1 MRGWLLPLLM
11 LPLLGMAQAEVNSAP
26 ESFICTFIPGEG
38 SEDMGNGAAF
48 TRLAPLQDEWQLSG
62 QLNTPSPNYRYEFG
76 PVTLDGNEAKV
87 DLRLRAPEGMSLAV
101 IGAVNLDAKLRLPGQ
116 PQQLRIVIDRQFH
129 WGPQEILC
137 PLLQPAP

>member
-1 MRGWLLPLLM
+1 MRLLLLPLLM
-11 LPLLGMAQAEVNSAP
+11 LPLMAMAQAEVNSAP
-26 ESFICTFIPGEG
+26 DSFVCSFVPGEG
-38 SEDMGNGAAF
+38 AEDMGSGAAF
-48 TRLAPLQDEWQLSG
+48 ARLIPLQDEWQLSG

-87 DLRLRAPEGMSLAV
+87 DLRLLAPEGMSLAV

-116 PQQLRIVIDRQFH
+116 PQQLRITIDRKFH

-137 PLLQPAP
+137 PLLNPTP